1 VNNILHKAYGVRT
14 KHVPVEDLAHGSKPR
29 LKINR
34 LLNDFRRAK
43 LVHLLL
49 NLTPETLLLPFFG
62 TDQKEKQDARK
73 GNKEKHQNP
82 ADEKK
87 RISAHGILGRI
98 FLAELAGNNPLHI
111 YIIREEL
118 RSAKWV
124 LHTQK
129 LDHPQALFEM
139 FELLEPLECYSS
151 LNTIIQQFEQL

>member
-1 VNNILHKAYGVRT
+1 MAFV
-14 KHVPVEDLAHGSKPR
+14 
-29 LKINR
+29 
-34 LLNDFRRAK
+34 LNTCPSRIWRMEASRASRS
-43 LVHLLL
+43 
-49 NLTPETLLLPFFG
+49 TACSMTS
-62 TDQKEKQDARK
+62 DARSSSTFSLISLRK
-73 GNKEKHQNP
+73 LSCFPFSERIKKKNNQNP